1 MKKLTPLLLWSGLL
15 AVLVRNILV
24 YYIGWIS
31 PGYSPV
37 SNFISELSADGMPYA
52 GLVNLG
58 SLIVLGI
65 VLIMTALALKG
76 RLPGPGRGLSMSY
89 LAISGVAFI
98 GIGLFPCPP
107 GCRPELNSMQMTIHT
122 LAGFIASVAIC
133 LSAIVYGLKYFK
145 GYKSPLRSGSFVLG
159 TIGIL
164 AFVTL
169 WVTIVTS
176 EFGIDIGLY
185 QVKGALQRLN
195 VLAGDLWVVL
205 ACVSCLRT
213 GVVSKTPASIKD
225 TSSTL
230 VS

>member
-1 MKKLTPLLLWSGLL
+1 MKKLTTLLLWAGML

-37 SNFISELSADGMPYA
+37 SNFISELSAEGTPYA
-52 GLVNLG
+52 DLVNIG

-65 VLIMTALALKG
+65 ILTITALALKR
-76 RLPGPGRGLSMSY
+76 RLPGPGRELSMSY
-89 LAISGVAFI
+89 LAISGIAFI

-107 GCRPELNSMQMTIHT
+107 GCRPEADSMQMSIHT
-122 LAGFIASVAIC
+122 LSGFIASISVC
-133 LSAIVYGLKYFK
+133 LSAVVYGLKYLK
-145 GYKSPLRSGSFVLG
+145 GFNTPLRSASLALGS
-159 TIGIL
+159 IGL
-164 AFVTL
+164 FAFITL
-169 WVTIVTS
+169 WVTIVTA

-195 VLAGDLWVVL
+195 VLSGDLWVVL

-213 GVVSKTPASIKD
+213 GVVSKIPARIKD

-230 VS
+230 AS

>member
-1 MKKLTPLLLWSGLL
+1 MKKLTTLLLWSGLL

-37 SNFISELSADGMPYA
+37 SNFISELSADGTPYA
-52 GLVNLG
+52 HVVNIG
-58 SLIVLGI
+58 SLIILGMVLT
-65 VLIMTALALKG
+65 MTALVLKR

-89 LAISGVAFI
+89 LAISGIAFI

-107 GCRPELNSMQMTIHT
+107 GCRPEMNSLQMSIHT
-122 LAGFIASVAIC
+122 LSGFIASISIC

-145 GYKSPLRSGSFVLG
+145 GFKSPLRAGSLVLG
-159 TIGIL
+159 TMGIL

-213 GVVSKTPASIKD
+213 GAVSKTPSRIKD